1 MAAYIAAR
9 SAQDFQNSPLP
20 DGRREPVLWNR
31 MTHPYYSKNTSELE
45 RGSRAAWSFSCSRNA
60 RPQKGL
66 VRRAHS
72 RINQAALWRD
82 RQANLAEVGGNSQAI
97 LLARRGRTIRM
108 CSLNARSEGQS
119 GDSLLTGC
127 GKTISAQQNFDSLH
141 VWDKSRTPSQDAQKG
156 RPARPQRV
164 KGRGGTNRT
173 SCGPFAPRMDLGER
187 KSPFSASDLR
197 ESHLVR

>member
-1 MAAYIAAR
+1 MRAMETTPAASLDA
-9 SAQDFQNSPLP
+9 
-20 DGRREPVLWNR
+20 GE
-31 MTHPYYSKNTSELE
+31 ELV
-45 RGSRAAWSFSCSRNA
+45 F
-60 RPQKGL
+60 

-108 CSLNARSEGQS
+108 CSLDARSEGQS

-127 GKTISAQQNFDSLH
+127 GKTISVQQNFASLH

-156 RPARPQRV
+156 QTSHPPNPGAPRRALSRARPQRV

-173 SCGPFAPRMDLGER
+173 SCGPFAPRMNLGER
-187 KSPFSASDLR
+187 KSPSSASDLR